1 MPVREKPHGGW
12 VDSQPV
18 PSLVPLPVQTAA
30 KSRDFSGIASEGTA
44 QTDSLLEGRGFEPLV
59 PLTTETHFRAPIDAP
74 SCAHGVKK
82 DLLQPKGRPMVRI
95 PFPPLASSTLVLREI
110 ELKAA
115 VRAS

>member
-1 MPVREKPHGGW
+1 VRLGRFARLGQADVELN
-12 VDSQPV
+12 SLSIAQPRG
-18 PSLVPLPVQTAA
+18 PRFAH
-30 KSRDFSGIASEGTA
+30 
-44 QTDSLLEGRGFEPLV
+44 DSLLEGRGFEPLV